1 MEAEL
6 RAYNSYPDTEEVNA
20 RFAGKNWWD
29 IPDAVLI
36 DHVDPPTLLA
46 GVNAFQYYLPAMLL
60 AAIRYPDS
68 FLVELLILSF
78 QAPKKPEKLSEF
90 RRRFIAL
97 NATQRRAVAAFLA
110 HWLNDAHYE
119 NIHKRIRRMLRDY
132 WDVQE

>member
-1 MEAEL
+1 MPKPNEPALEATIRAAFPQVPPSRDIEAEL

-68 FLVELLILSF
+68 CLVGSLILSF
-78 QAPKKPEKLSEF
+78 QAPKKPENLVVF
-90 RRRFIAL
+90 RRRFSP
-97 NATQRRAVAAFLA
+97 F
-110 HWLNDAHYE
+110 
-119 NIHKRIRRMLRDY
+119 
-132 WDVQE
+132 